1 MREMQ
6 TQATVSYQLT
16 PLGKV
21 SVRKT
26 EAEKHWQ
33 EVAKGKHSL
42 LSGRNVNAPV
52 QNSMEHS

>member
-26 EAEKHWQ
+26 EAEKL
-33 EVAKGKHSL
+33 AGSRKGETL
-42 LSGRNVNAPV
+42 TALW
-52 QNSMEHS
+52 